1 MIAEPLSRALEETGY
16 LVNGQPAAR
25 TVGLAGTAPPPRLPA
40 LIPDAWW
47 RSSPVQEG
55 VGGSWGPANL
65 TVLFKFAERADAPV
79 ADWQRDVWNMGS
91 APLLWVV
98 SPDRIDIYNGFG
110 EPRPTGHE
118 QVNRLRTFGHAAAEL
133 TGLNT
138 FAGRLAMETGQFWQ
152 QTSVDRKSGVDRLLL
167 RHLERLEKELI
178 EAGLGHEETQGL
190 IGRTVFAK
198 YLLDRG
204 IVTGSRLQDLCG
216 CSDLPEVLDDRNAT
230 RRFFDWLRDTFNG
243 DMFPETL
250 DMPPEAAHLARVAS
264 FLRADNPD
272 GQMSLFPFRFDVI
285 PVELISSIYERFVHS
300 SSAAGTSSPQEQG
313 VYYTPLAA
321 VSLVLDEVFDGLS
334 GDETVIDLT
343 CGSGMFLVEA
353 LRRLVQI
360 KAEGKPPTRR
370 MVRSA
375 LYGQVYGV
383 DISPSAIQIAAFSLY
398 LAALELDPDPKDP
411 ESRRFKPLVG
421 RTLVAGDAH
430 RIERTEVGR
439 QVLATDG
446 AIKKFDVVVG
456 NPPWTYK
463 GKVGTAARRE
473 MSPGTPKSPRGGG
486 LDFIRRGRDFARA
499 DTRFGVLVSAAPFFA
514 RSATGLRAVQD
525 AVKRLGGVTLF
536 NLSEIS
542 SWLFDQANMPA
553 IALLAR
559 HREDRA
565 GAVEGAMELVQVR
578 RSREGDRSR
587 TIGIAPSDVAML
599 PFASWKRNQGLL
611 KAAFLGGKHDLL
623 LLDALWDRHRS
634 LGEQLDTL
642 GTKLASGL
650 KRGNRKG
657 DAGYLRGLPFL
668 STGKIGPFSIP
679 ANLPRFEEKR
689 AERPRERDIYRA
701 PLLVTRESMGGGGRG
716 LPDGRLVAAVA
727 ERDIVYKDGY
737 WGVSFAGCEPGVA
750 HLVAGILGSAVASWY
765 LLMTGSV
772 FGVWKSVVGRAD
784 IAALPLPDL
793 EAAMDTDAGARVVR
807 HVRRIH
813 DRPPVD
819 QDWRTLDEAVFDL
832 YELDEEERI
841 VVEDGRRCATWQ
853 WAVGRD
859 EADRAAEY
867 EQLKQ
872 YAEAFCLSIDTW
884 FQAAAERRF
893 RTEVYD
899 LGPTEP
905 LRVVRFALEDH
916 PPPSRIVRIPHS
928 EVCLADLLDD
938 IDSRLG
944 MSVAEQ
950 LVGLRELRIHDRR
963 EVVIVKPAARRFW
976 LRVSALDDARAVLA
990 TSFAES
996 TA

>member
-1 MIAEPLSRALEETGY
+1 MIQEPLSTALEATGY

-40 LIPDAWW
+40 LSPDAWW
-47 RSSPVQEG
+47 RSGPVQDASG
-55 VGGSWGPANL
+55 NWGPASL

-91 APLLWVV
+91 APLLWVAL
-98 SPDRIDIYNGFG
+98 PDRIDIYNGFG
-110 EPRPTGHE
+110 EPQPTGCE
-118 QVNRLRTFGHAAAEL
+118 PVNRLRTFGYAADEL
-133 TGLNT
+133 TGLNM
-138 FAGRLAMETGQFWQ
+138 FAGRLAMETGQFWR
-152 QTSVDRKSGVDRLLL
+152 QTSVDRKTGVDRLLL
-167 RHLERLEKELI
+167 RHLGRLEKELV

-198 YLLDRG
+198 YLLDRE
-204 IVTGSRLQDLCG
+204 IITGSRLHDLCG

-230 RRFFDWLRDTFNG
+230 RQFFDWLRDTFNG

-250 DMPPEAAHLARVAS
+250 DAPPEAGHLARVAS
-264 FLRADNPD
+264 FLRADDPD

-300 SSAAGTSSPQEQG
+300 SSAAETSSPQERG

-321 VSLVLDEVFDGLS
+321 VSLVLEEVFDGLS

-343 CGSGMFLVEA
+343 CGSGMFLMEA
-353 LRRLVQI
+353 LRRLVRL
-360 KAEGKPPTRR
+360 KADGKPPTRQ

-383 DISPSAIQIAAFSLY
+383 DISPPAVQIAAFSLY

-411 ESRRFKPLVG
+411 RSRRFEPLVG
-421 RTLVAGDAH
+421 RTLVAGDAR
-430 RIERTEVGR
+430 RIEKTEVGK

-446 AIKKFDVVVG
+446 ALKKFDVVVG
-456 NPPWTYK
+456 NLPWTYK
-463 GKVGTAARRE
+463 GRAGTAARRE
-473 MSPGTPKSPRGGG
+473 RGPGTPRSPRGPS
-486 LDFIRRGRDFARA
+486 LDFIWRGRDFARA

-514 RSATGLRAVQD
+514 RSATGLKAVQD
-525 AVKRLGGVTLF
+525 AVERLGAVTLF

-542 SWLFDQANMPA
+542 SWLFDKANMPA
-553 IALLAR
+553 VALLAR
-559 HREDRA
+559 HREDRTD
-565 GAVEGAMELVQVR
+565 AVEGAMEVVQVR

-587 TIGIAPSDVAML
+587 TIDIAPSDVATL

-623 LLDALWDRHRS
+623 LLDALWERHRC
-634 LGEQLDTL
+634 LEEQLDTL

-650 KRGNRKG
+650 KRGNLGK
-657 DAGYLRGLPFL
+657 DANHLKGLPFL
-668 STGKIGPFSIP
+668 STGEIGPFSIP
-679 ANLPRFEEKR
+679 ANLPRFEKKR
-689 AERPRERDIYRA
+689 AERPRERSIYRA

-716 LPDGRLVAAVA
+716 LADGRPVTAVS

-737 WGVSFAGCEPGVA
+737 WGVSFAGGEPGVA
-750 HLVAGILGSAVASWY
+750 YLLAGILGSAVASWY
-765 LLMTGSV
+765 LLMTGSA
-772 FGVWKSVVGRAD
+772 FGIWKRILRRAD

-793 EAAMDTDAGARVVR
+793 EAAIGTEAGARVVR
-807 HVRRIH
+807 NLRRIH
-813 DRPPVD
+813 GRPPDD

-841 VVEDGRRCATWQ
+841 VVKDGRRCATWQ
-853 WAVGRD
+853 WAAGRD

-867 EQLKQ
+867 EQMKQ
-872 YAEAFCLSIDTW
+872 YAEAFCLSMDTW
-884 FQAAAERRF
+884 FQAADERRF
-893 RTEVYD
+893 RAEVYD
-899 LGPTEP
+899 LDSAEP

-916 PPPSRIVRIPHS
+916 PPPSRTVRIPHS
-928 EVCLADLLDD
+928 KMCLADLLAD

-944 MSVAEQ
+944 ISVGEQ

-990 TSFAES
+990 ESFTGSAG
-996 TA
+996 